1 MDMHGKMWSCKYHE
15 EGYLEDTC
23 LYEDDTYNFDDPDN
37 SYYLWAA
44 LQRLQE
50 LYAKSGQ
57 CQEIMIQ
64 YKHEER

>member
-37 SYYLWAA
+37 SYYLW
-44 LQRLQE
+44 LHCKDCKN
-50 LYAKSGQ
+50 YMPKVDNAK
-57 CQEIMIQ
+57 
-64 YKHEER
+64 KL